1 MAQTLTDVGACS
13 GCDGHLAESAAVR
26 TRTSSGPLP
35 SEESACQQ
43 GPLIEQLSRGGKV
56 KVAALFQS
64 GSAPFIEQEGL
75 VFCSTYSHLLH
86 EYKDASPAA
95 VLEQMRDVGVRKS
108 TSSAAAV
115 LEQMREA
122 GVDLQKEMSTCQP
135 DCSSPKL
142 HLLWERNDALL
153 TPEQRSK
160 IKCDAIIL
168 ALLPEA
174 WSVPNKPSQKH
185 RQQQKSA
192 QQDFHQPSKVQQ
204 SKGQQLG
211 KQQERPELQE
221 RKLKEQQKEQ
231 MEMQQQQQHEAAF
244 MQLQEMYIAIRTVV
258 AERKCKVI
266 PMHDA
271 TLQVSFCSLTAAP

>member
-1 MAQTLTDVGACS
+1 MYAN
-13 GCDGHLAESAAVR
+13 GCDGHLAEPAAVR

-35 SEESACQQ
+35 SEESAYQQ
-43 GPLIEQLSRGGKV
+43 GPLIEQLSRGDRI

-86 EYKDASPAA
+86 EYKEAPQGAPAA
-95 VLEQMRDVGVRKS
+95 VLELMRQVGVRKS

-115 LEQMREA
+115 LEQMQEA
-122 GVDLQKEMSTCQP
+122 GVDTQKEMCTCQP

-174 WSVPNKPSQKH
+174 WSVPNRPSQKH

-192 QQDFHQPSKVQQ
+192 QREFHHPSKVQQ
-204 SKGQQLG
+204 SKGQQQG
-211 KQQERPELQE
+211 QQQERPELQE
-221 RKLKEQQKEQ
+221 RKLKEQQKAQ
-231 MEMQQQQQHEAAF
+231 MEMQQEQRHEAAF
-244 MQLQEMYIAIRTVV
+244 MQLQEIYIAIRAVV
-258 AERKCKVI
+258 AEPKCKVA
-266 PMHDA
+266 PMHYA
-271 TLQVSFCSLTAAP
+271 NLQVSFCCLTAAP